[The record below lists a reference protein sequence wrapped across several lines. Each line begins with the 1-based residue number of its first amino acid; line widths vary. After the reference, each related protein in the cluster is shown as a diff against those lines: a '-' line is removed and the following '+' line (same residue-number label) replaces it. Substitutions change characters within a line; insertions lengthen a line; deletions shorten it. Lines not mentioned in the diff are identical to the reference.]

1 MATAN
6 IQLGKQGI
14 TENFISSLKN
24 YFKTHGNVRISVL
37 KSAREEGKEGK
48 KQVKEYSEKMLEKL
62 GGKYTA
68 KVIGFV
74 IVLKKWRR
82 EVRK

>member
-24 YFKTHGNVRISVL
+24 YFKTRQNVRISVL
-37 KSAREEGKEGK
+37 KSARDEGKEGK
-48 KQVKEYSEKMLEKL
+48 KQVKEYSEKILEKL
-62 GGKYTA
+62 GKNYTA
-68 KVIGFV
+68 KIIGFV
-74 IVLKKWRR
+74 IVLKKWRKAR
-82 EVRK
+82 E

>member
-6 IQLGKQGI
+6 VQLGKQGI
-14 TENFISSLKN
+14 TENFISSLQN
-24 YFKTHGNVRISVL
+24 YFKTRQSVRISVL

-48 KQVKEYSEKMLEKL
+48 AQVKEYSEKILEKL
-62 GGKYTA
+62 GKNYTS

-74 IVLKKWRR
+74 ITLKKWRR
-82 EVRK
+82 EMRE

>member
-14 TENFISSLKN
+14 TENFISSLNN
-24 YFKTHGNVRISVL
+24 YFKTRQSVRISVL
-37 KSAREEGKEGK
+37 KSAREEGGEGK
-48 KQVKEYSEKMLEKL
+48 KQVKRYSEKILEKL
-62 GGKYTA
+62 GKNYTA

-74 IVLKKWRR
+74 ITLKKWRR
-82 EVRK
+82 EVRE